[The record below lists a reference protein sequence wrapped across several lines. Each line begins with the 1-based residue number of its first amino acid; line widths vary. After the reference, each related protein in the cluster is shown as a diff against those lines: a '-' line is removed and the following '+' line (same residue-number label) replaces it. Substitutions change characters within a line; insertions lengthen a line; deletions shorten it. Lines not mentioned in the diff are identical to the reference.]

1 MENFPI
7 NILDIGVIVLVIL
20 GAITGLILGFVRS
33 GLFIISW
40 LGSAIITFISFP
52 YVKPFARQYIER
64 DFFADITAGFVVFII
79 SLIILFLLS
88 SVVGSWVRNSRL
100 NALDRSLG
108 MLAGIITT
116 SILLAGSYIVAE
128 KIWPSK
134 KKPDWLVTAK
144 VLPLIRNG
152 AQALNKLIPEN
163 FQSEATKVIGAE
175 TSKTRKLIEREAYD
189 RLIRPTNK
197 KSNVQD
203 RSGYDRKE
211 RRGIEN
217 LLDRTQ

>member
-7 NILDIGVIVLVIL
+7 NILDIGVIVLLIL

-128 KIWPSK
+128 KIWPPP

-152 AQALNKLIPEN
+152 AQALNKFIPEN

-189 RLIRPTNK
+189 RLIRPNNK

>member
-1 MENFPI
+1 MENLPI
-7 NILDIGVIVLVIL
+7 NILDIGVIVSVIL

-52 YVKPFARQYIER
+52 YVKPFTRQYIER

-128 KIWPSK
+128 KIWPPQK
-134 KKPDWLVTAK
+134 RPDWLVTAK

-189 RLIRPTNK
+189 RLIRPNNK
-197 KSNVQD
+197 KSKLQD